1 MSDDGDP
8 CTGVEMNNVLNEACK
23 MDCSKPLTPSKNKS
37 NEKESF
43 FRYVVAISVILL
55 ANTLMLAASG
65 ACVIVALVE
74 ISQLKS
80 EVTDLST
87 LQQNVSD
94 VMEAI
99 ATIASNLD
107 HNANDIDLVNQLP
120 LQIQEQ
126 LLMFQQNVS
135 DVIETIA
142 TNLDRNSDDLY
153 EL

>member
-1 MSDDGDP
+1 M
-8 CTGVEMNNVLNEACK
+8 C
-23 MDCSKPLTPSKNKS
+23 DCSTGRNFSAQVRSYWP
-37 NEKESF
+37 
-43 FRYVVAISVILL
+43 
-55 ANTLMLAASG
+55 G
-65 ACVIVALVE
+65 
-74 ISQLKS
+74 
-80 EVTDLST
+80 LST

-135 DVIETIA
+135 DVMEPRTILPLILIVTLMISTELLHNSIA
-142 TNLDRNSDDLY
+142 TTTS
-153 EL
+153 